1 MDVKVQS
8 VHFKAD
14 QKLIDFC
21 EKRINKLE
29 LFFEGIIGSEL
40 ILKLEKDEDQEN
52 KVAEIKL
59 SVPSNEY
66 LFAKKQAKTFE
77 EAVDTAVDA
86 LRKQLDKYK
95 MKVKSK

>member
-77 EAVDTAVDA
+77 EAVDMAVDA

>member
-21 EKRINKLE
+21 EKRISKLD
-29 LFFEGIIGSEL
+29 LFFEGVIGSEV

-52 KVAEIKL
+52 KVAEIK
-59 SVPSNEY
+59 
-66 LFAKKQAKTFE
+66 
-77 EAVDTAVDA
+77 
-86 LRKQLDKYK
+86 
-95 MKVKSK
+95 

>member
-21 EKRINKLE
+21 EKRINKLD
-29 LFFEGIIGSEL
+29 LFFEGVIGSDV

-59 SVPSNEY
+59 SVPANEY

-77 EAVDTAVDA
+77 EAVDLTVDA

>member
-14 QKLIDFC
+14 QKLIDCC
-21 EKRINKLE
+21 EKRINKLD
-29 LFFEGIIGSEL
+29 LFFEGVIGSDV

-59 SVPSNEY
+59 SVPANEY

-77 EAVDTAVDA
+77 EAVDLAVDA

>member
-21 EKRINKLE
+21 EKRISTSLIR
-29 LFFEGIIGSEL
+29 FFEGFIGAEV
-40 ILKLEKDEDQEN
+40 ILKLDKDGEHEN
-52 KVAEIKL
+52 KVAEIKI
-59 SVPSNEY
+59 SVPANEY

-77 EAVDTAVDA
+77 EAVDSGH
-86 LRKQLDKYK
+86 RCP
-95 MKVKSK
+95 S

>member
-29 LFFEGIIGSEL
+29 LFFEGIIGAEV

-59 SVPSNEY
+59 SVPANEY
-66 LFAKKQAKTFE
+66 LFAKKQAKSFE
-77 EAVDTAVDA
+77 EAVDLAVDA

-95 MKVKSK
+95 TKIKSK

>member
-14 QKLIDFC
+14 VKLIDFC

-29 LFFEGIIGSEL
+29 LFFEGIIGSEV

-59 SVPSNEY
+59 SVPSNEH
-66 LFAKKQAKTFE
+66 LFAKKQAKSFE
-77 EAVDTAVDA
+77 EAIDSAVDA
-86 LRKQLDKYK
+86 LRKQLDKHK
-95 MKVKSK
+95 TKVKSK

>member
-8 VHFKAD
+8 VHLKAD

-21 EKRINKLE
+21 EKRINKLD
-29 LFFEGIIGSEL
+29 LFFEGVIGSEV

-59 SVPSNEY
+59 SVPANEY

-77 EAVDTAVDA
+77 EAVDLTVDA

>member
-21 EKRINKLE
+21 EKRINKLD
-29 LFFEGIIGSEL
+29 LFFEGVIGSEV

-52 KVAEIKL
+52 KVAEIQL
-59 SVPSNEY
+59 SVPANEY

-77 EAVDTAVDA
+77 EAVDLAVDA

>member
-29 LFFEGIIGSEL
+29 LFFEGIIGSEV
-40 ILKLEKDEDQEN
+40 ILKLEKDEDHEN

-66 LFAKKQAKTFE
+66 LFAKKQAKSFE
-77 EAVDTAVDA
+77 EAVDLAVDA

>member
-21 EKRINKLE
+21 EKRISKLD
-29 LFFEGIIGSEL
+29 LFFEGVIGSEV

-59 SVPSNEY
+59 SVPANEY

-77 EAVDTAVDA
+77 EATDLVSEA
-86 LRKQLDKYK
+86 LKKQLIRHKEK
-95 MKVKSK
+95 IRGI

>member
-21 EKRINKLE
+21 EKRINKLD
-29 LFFEGIIGSEL
+29 LFFEVVIGSEV

-59 SVPSNEY
+59 SVPANEY

-77 EAVDTAVDA
+77 EAVDLTVDA

>member
-77 EAVDTAVDA
+77 EAVDSAVDA

>member
-21 EKRINKLE
+21 EKRINKLD
-29 LFFEGIIGSEL
+29 LFFEGIIGSDVM
-40 ILKLEKDEDQEN
+40 LKLEKDEEREN

-59 SVPSNEY
+59 SVPANEY

-77 EAVDTAVDA
+77 EAVDVAVEA
-86 LRKQLDKYK
+86 LRKQLDKAK
-95 MKVKSK
+95 FKIKEK

>member
-1 MDVKVQS
+1 MEVTFQS

-21 EKRINKLE
+21 EKRVGKLG
-29 LFFEGIIGSEL
+29 LFFEGVIVSEV
-40 ILKLEKDEDQEN
+40 ILKLEKDEAHEN

-59 SVPSNEY
+59 SVPLNES
-66 LFAKKQAKTFE
+66 LFAKKQAKSFE
-77 EAVDTAVDA
+77 EAVDLAVDA

>member
-29 LFFEGIIGSEL
+29 LFFEGIIGADVT
-40 ILKLEKDEDQEN
+40 LKLEKDEDQEN
-52 KVAEIKL
+52 KMAEIKL
-59 SVPSNEY
+59 SVPLNEY
-66 LFAKKQAKTFE
+66 LFAKKQAKSFE
-77 EAVDTAVDA
+77 EAVDLAVDA

-95 MKVKSK
+95 MKIKSK

>member
-29 LFFEGIIGSEL
+29 LFFEGVIGSEV
-40 ILKLEKDEDQEN
+40 ILKLEKDEDKEN

-59 SVPSNEY
+59 SVPANEY
-66 LFAKKQAKTFE
+66 LFAKKQAKSFE
-77 EAVDTAVDA
+77 EAVDLAVDA

-95 MKVKSK
+95 MRIKSK

>member
-21 EKRINKLE
+21 EKRISKLE
-29 LFFEGIIGSEL
+29 LFFEGIIGSEV

-59 SVPSNEY
+59 SVPLNES
-66 LFAKKQAKTFE
+66 LFAKKQAKSFE
-77 EAVDTAVDA
+77 EAVDLAVDA

>member
-21 EKRINKLE
+21 EKRLSKLD
-29 LFFEGIIGSEL
+29 LFFEGVIGSEV

-59 SVPSNEY
+59 SVPANEY
-66 LFAKKQAKTFE
+66 DKVVYRTLLIAIQKIRLQE
-77 EAVDTAVDA
+77 LSNDGVDK
-86 LRKQLDKYK
+86 RF
-95 MKVKSK
+95 